1 MSSSVWLT
9 VAIIALVV
17 ARFLFRELRVRRI
30 KTSSIFIVPLIMSVL
45 GAFLIYKVVA
55 LAPDQ
60 VQNLIVG
67 GLAGVVVGAAI
78 GLAVGHFT
86 TVQVQQ
92 PGLLLVRGSWI
103 TVAIWLGALAL
114 RMVARYF
121 VSGGANIIYTDPSSE
136 GPSMMLN
143 TVLVILLVAALTMVR
158 IRILMTARNEPP
170 GVIKPAV

>member
-1 MSSSVWLT
+1 MSSSVWFT
-9 VAIIALVV
+9 IAIIALVV

-30 KTSSIFIVPLIMSVL
+30 KTSGIFIVPGVMAVL
-45 GAFLIYKVVA
+45 GAFLVYSVMA

-60 VQNLIVG
+60 EFNLLVG
-67 GLAGVVVGAAI
+67 GLAGIVVGAAI

-92 PGLLLVRGSWI
+92 PGLLLVRGSPI
-103 TVAIWLGALAL
+103 TVAIWIGALAL
-114 RMVARYF
+114 RLVARYF
-121 VSGGANIIYTDPSSE
+121 VSGGANIVSTDPSSA
-136 GPSMMLN
+136 GPSTMLN
-143 TVLVILLVAALTMVR
+143 AVLVILLVAALTAVR